1 MQTAAASLETV
12 ERAIG
17 DLRSSTAKV
26 SPNGNNRGNG
36 GRRGDNNSNNDNN
49 RDVKVGDIRVP
60 ATDFDFEG
68 SNARF
73 DKTAVAPPTSTKS
86 KGHRGGRSAGGGTKG
101 MRPGNELL

>member
-12 ERAIG
+12 ERPIG
-17 DLRSSTAKV
+17 DLRSFTAKV

-73 DKTAVAPPTSTKS
+73 DKTAVAPPTSAKS
-86 KGHRGGRSAGGGTKG
+86 KGTEEG
-101 MRPGNELL
+101 EVQE